1 MKEFKP
7 KQILRFG
14 LLLYFLIPYFIFLS
28 VYELSFDLNFSEM
41 LWAIRNSLAQS
52 CLTAAIA
59 LLLSIPM
66 SQGLFLLP
74 DRIQKVAL
82 RLLIMPQILPA
93 LYSILIAFSVI
104 NPYPMGSLGI
114 IILFVFINLGFA
126 TLLLFGATREKLGN
140 LSLISEVYSLGQV
153 NFFRKIY
160 FPLLKSDLVM
170 NFFMIFVFCLS
181 SFSVPLIV
189 GGGRGTNI
197 EVLIYEKIFVEQ
209 NWPAAFS
216 LCLIQALLIF
226 VVSSVLLKGRSNN
239 ETTEFSSGRYLKSYF
254 GLLLI
259 GTYLAV
265 YFGGYALGLFRS
277 FSYSEFIYE
286 YRAELFEVTLFTTK
300 ALLFYLLLNFILLML
315 WLFDYIENL
324 SFTPANN
331 LISASTVLIGFTFYL
346 FLPITK
352 SFDIFKISFAMSIL
366 FFPSLFKLF
375 LQRPLEELQQQI
387 LIAKMYGLSKSKIIF
402 EIILRQI
409 PQKFFLWV
417 SLLTIWFVAEYALLK
432 ALGVQTPTLGLFSE
446 SFLSSYRL
454 PISYFMSFYILVYW
468 FLVMLVLFISQKVLY
483 VAYKKFS
490 S

>member
-14 LLLYFLIPYFIFLS
+14 LLLYFLIPYLIFLS
-28 VYELSFDLNFSEM
+28 VYEFSFDLNFPEM
-41 LWAIRNSLAQS
+41 FWAIRNSLAQS
-52 CLTAAIA
+52 GVTAAIA

-74 DRIQKVAL
+74 DRIQKIAL
-82 RLLIMPQILPA
+82 RLLIVPQILPA

-114 IILFVFINLGFA
+114 IILFIFINLGFA
-126 TLLLFGATREKLGN
+126 TLLLFGATREKLGS
-140 LSLISEVYSLGQV
+140 LPLISEVYSLGRI

-160 FPLLKSDLVM
+160 FPLLKTDLMM
-170 NFFMIFVFCLS
+170 NFLMIFIFCLS

-197 EVLIYEKIFVEQ
+197 EVLIYEKIFVDQ

-216 LCLIQALLIF
+216 LCLTQALLIF
-226 VVSSVLLKGRSNN
+226 VISAVLLKGRQNA
-239 ETTEFSSGRYLKSYF
+239 EPAEFSSGRYLKSYF

-265 YFGGYALGLFRS
+265 YFGGYAIGLFRS
-277 FSYSEFIYE
+277 FSYFDFIYE
-286 YRAELFEVTLFTTK
+286 YRAELLEVTLFTTK
-300 ALLFYLLLNFILLML
+300 ALLLYLLLNFILLLL
-315 WLFDYIENL
+315 WLFDYLENL

-331 LISASTVLIGFTFYL
+331 LISASTVLVGFTFYL
-346 FLPITK
+346 LLPLTK
-352 SFDIFKISFAMSIL
+352 NFDIVKIIFAMSIL

-375 LQRPLEELQQQI
+375 LQQPIENLHQQI
-387 LIAKMYGLSKSKIIF
+387 LISKMYGLSKPKIIF

-409 PQKFFLWV
+409 PQRFFLWV
-417 SLLTIWFVAEYALLK
+417 SLLTIWFIAEYALLK

-446 SFLSSYRL
+446 GFLSSYRL

-468 FLVMLVLFISQKVLY
+468 FLVMLILFFSQKVLY

-490 S
+490 P